1 MGWEDSDSEI
11 EIAVQSKVDQVEAEQ
26 QLLRKAAPAVSSAVK
41 KTTNKQPAVLVK
53 EYDEDEVQQLDAA
66 ADKARL
72 QRLEIRGDMAA
83 ADDLFSGFAR
93 PGLGDQGGSRVREIT
108 KVVEKDT
115 FAELQLKTS
124 KDVEAFAQRCA
135 QKLKQS
141 KVKACVFSFLKDVLR
156 LSEGTVEAD
165 DCTALSRILLDLE
178 KAKKRA
184 ATDKLQN
191 KKKGVS
197 GDAEAMKAGAKL
209 DVHAE
214 LDEVY
219 GYSDHDEY

>member
-11 EIAVQSKVDQVEAEQ
+11 EIAVESKVDQVEAEQ

-41 KTTNKQPAVLVK
+41 KTNKQAAVLVK

-156 LSEGTVEAD
+156 LSEGTVEAA
-165 DCTALSRILLDLE
+165 DCTA
-178 KAKKRA
+178 
-184 ATDKLQN
+184 
-191 KKKGVS
+191 
-197 GDAEAMKAGAKL
+197 
-209 DVHAE
+209 H
-214 LDEVY
+214 
-219 GYSDHDEY
+219 

>member
-11 EIAVQSKVDQVEAEQ
+11 EVTIESSFDQVEEEKK
-26 QLLRKAAPAVSSAVK
+26 LISKAPIVSHTNKK
-41 KTTNKQPAVLVK
+41 KTEKSGVLVK
-53 EYDEDEVQQLDAA
+53 EYDEDEMQQTDAA
-66 ADKARL
+66 AEKARL

-93 PGLGDQGGSRVREIT
+93 SGASDNAGSRVREIT
-108 KVVEKDT
+108 KIVEKDT

-124 KDVEAFAQRCA
+124 KEVENFAQRCA

-141 KVKACVFSFLKDVLR
+141 KVKSCVFTFLKDVLR
-156 LSEGTVEAD
+156 LSETTMEVA
-165 DCTALSRILLDLE
+165 DCTSLAKILLDLE

-191 KKKGVS
+191 KKKGLS
-197 GDAEAMKAGAKL
+197 GDAEAMKAGAKV
-209 DVHAE
+209 DVLAE

-219 GYSDHDEY
+219 GYSDDEY